1 MVGSPTDLE
10 VGAEGVKPGDL
21 SSASATLL
29 GRLAPS
35 AAPAQHR
42 DFGSNSSGY
51 ILGCPRRSTEGEP
64 QYAKSRELAMA
75 VKFDEERVVFERSTG
90 PVSRNE
96 EVTFERKVQ
105 KANAAIKAFKLD
117 YVGGT
122 RETDISE
129 VSISNVNPSHA
140 TVEFTVTVNYSG
152 GEFTGEVVVLV
163 IAEIEDH
170 P

>member
-1 MVGSPTDLE
+1 
-10 VGAEGVKPGDL
+10 
-21 SSASATLL
+21 
-29 GRLAPS
+29 
-35 AAPAQHR
+35 
-42 DFGSNSSGY
+42 
-51 ILGCPRRSTEGEP
+51 
-64 QYAKSRELAMA
+64 MA

-105 KANAAIKAFKLD
+105 KANAAIKSFKLD

-122 RETDISE
+122 RETDIAE
-129 VSISNVNPSHA
+129 VTISDVNPSHS
-140 TVEFTVTVNYSG
+140 TVEFTVTANYSG